1 MPLKNCLY
9 NAAIPAGGAGVIA
22 GALIIYFTKS
32 KGREVALINWI
43 VSLLII
49 LPVLVFLV
57 HCPTLNLSGI
67 TVPYSDG

>member
-1 MPLKNCLY
+1 MIVQSIPST
-9 NAAIPAGGAGVIA
+9 AIPAGGAGVIA

-32 KGREVALINWI
+32 KGRQVALINWI

-49 LPVLVFLV
+49 LPVFVFLV
-57 HCPTLNLSGI
+57 RCPTLDLAGV